1 MKEYNYIF
9 ATIFILLGIF
19 FTFCG
24 KKFETPTLM
33 LVLGVLLCY
42 IATIIILN
50 FIPSLIK
57 TEKHLMIL
65 LAVGFIIGAIIGI
78 ALKGQVRVLAIIM
91 GGISGYSVTELFIKL
106 FQDLLK
112 LIR

>member
-9 ATIFILLGIF
+9 ASIFILLGIF

-91 GGISGYSVTELFIKL
+91 LPFQDIQLLNLFIKL
-106 FQDLLK
+106 SQDLLK